1 MRKVVASLL
10 AAGVLVAGAFVA
22 TSVTSSSAEAQT
34 AEENTT
40 QEFQRPEPGSALN
53 EVLAELVEAGTINQS
68 QADAVAT
75 ALEAKREEM
84 RENRPE
90 GRDGRRGK
98 GRIHRHV
105 NALLED
111 GVISADEIAELPD
124 GHPFKDTDGPFA
136 DELADGQITQE
147 EWDAHIAEKKA
158 EREAAN
164 ADGTA
169 GDGA

>member
-1 MRKVVASLL
+1 MRKVIASLA

-22 TSVTSSSAEAQT
+22 TSVASSSAEAQT

-40 QEFQRPEPGSALN
+40 QEFQRPEPGSIVN

-68 QADAVAT
+68 QADAVAE
-75 ALEAKREEM
+75 ALEAKRAELK
-84 RENRPE
+84 ENRPE
-90 GRDGRRGK
+90 GREGRRGK
-98 GRIHRHV
+98 ARMRRHI
-105 NALLED
+105 AGLLED

-124 GHPFKDTDGPFA
+124 GHPFKNPDGEFA

-147 EWDAHIAEKKA
+147 EWDAFIAEKKA
-158 EREAAN
+158 EREAAQS
-164 ADGTA
+164 DGEA